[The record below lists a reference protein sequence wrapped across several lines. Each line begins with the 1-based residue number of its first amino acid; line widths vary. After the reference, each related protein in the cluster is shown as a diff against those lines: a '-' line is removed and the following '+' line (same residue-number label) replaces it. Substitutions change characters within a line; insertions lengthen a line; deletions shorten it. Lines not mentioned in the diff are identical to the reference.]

1 MKRSQIK
8 RQYVETN
15 RKFEAMFM
23 PSIQK
28 AIASKT
34 AQVRIHLRQGGFSE
48 ANEYLSR
55 ELTNEALTRVI
66 RTLYSTIGRRHAQ
79 LTYSRLLK
87 DRTQKKG
94 FGFNERWTQFI
105 LQYLNQFLLQKITF
119 EVNNTTRDA
128 LLKALAEGTEKGW
141 SIDQMVDHLQHWPFE
156 RFQAARIARTE
167 TNRAANVGNKAQAE
181 TSEYQQQKE
190 WISAQDFRVRGR
202 KPKDHADH
210 WKLNGTKVDE
220 DDVFIDP
227 RNGDRLMFPGDP
239 KASAA
244 STVNC
249 RCVAAYTLKRD
260 AQGNPIKK
268 RQTTSV
274 VFPGQQ
280 RRPVVVQPRR
290 TTTVIQPGDIRRPQT
305 VTI

>member
-1 MKRSQIK
+1 MRPAMISMKKKEII
-8 RQYVETN
+8 RQYIETN

-23 PSIQK
+23 PSIKRAIRSK
-28 AIASKT
+28 A
-34 AQVRIHLRQGGFSE
+34 AQVMVHLRQGGYSE
-48 ANEYLSR
+48 ANEFLSR
-55 ELTNEALTRVI
+55 ELTNPALVNVI
-66 RTLYSTIGRRHAQ
+66 RTLYSTVGKRHAQ
-79 LTYSRLLK
+79 LTYSRLK
-87 DRTQKKG
+87 RDEKA
-94 FGFNERWTQFI
+94 FGFNEQWTQFI
-105 LQYLNQFLLQKITF
+105 LQYLNRFLLEKITF

-128 LLKALAEGTEKGW
+128 LLKALQAGVKEGW
-141 SIDQMVDHLQHWPFE
+141 SIDKMIDHLKSWPFE

-190 WISAQDFRVRGR
+190 WISAQDYRVRGR
-202 KPKDHADH
+202 NPKDHADH
-210 WKLNGTKVDE
+210 WKLNGTKIDE
-220 DDVFIDP
+220 DDVFVDP
-227 RNGDRLMFPGDP
+227 KNGDRLMFPGDP

-274 VFPGQQ
+274 IFPAQQ
-280 RRPVVVQPRR
+280 RRPDI
-290 TTTVIQPGDIRRPQT
+290 VIPQRQT
-305 VTI
+305 A